1 MSNARRSA
9 TSRTPPLERL
19 DPLRLRLGQ
28 ASQQPSHAGNVL
40 MPNQVQVVGTVVNR
54 DHGGGDVG
62 EQKAPVEQNAPRPA
76 VPALEGMDALE
87 SDVELGLALE
97 GVPATANV
105 EL

>member
-1 MSNARRSA
+1 
-9 TSRTPPLERL
+9 
-19 DPLRLRLGQ
+19 
-28 ASQQPSHAGNVL
+28 